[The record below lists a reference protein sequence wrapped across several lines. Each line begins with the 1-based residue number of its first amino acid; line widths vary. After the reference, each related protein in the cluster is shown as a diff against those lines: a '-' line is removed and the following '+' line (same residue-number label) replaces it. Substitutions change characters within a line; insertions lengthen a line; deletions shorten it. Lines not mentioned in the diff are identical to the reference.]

1 MVKKEGPSGLGTPIP
16 LVANFFP
23 VTWPLGQIFIH
34 HMHFEP
40 AGGVFIKRRVLSA
53 NKDQLG
59 RHDFWGELLFAK
71 QDLSNRTFK
80 AEVNGTEYVVTLSG
94 RIPVATDDVAA
105 PERMAMASRLLKTV
119 FARLKFIRI
128 RDSIYDPTHPLIF
141 QDMRAFPGYST
152 NIDLFHSGL
161 MLNVDTSYK
170 WVQTR
175 SILDLLVL
183 HQRDRAKQNQLVA
196 NQSVITNYTDKRGD
210 YRFYRVS
217 SIDFDKT
224 PASTFPRRKR
234 REHKYAEAEEELISF
249 YDYYQETHGIT
260 IRHMEQ
266 PLLKV
271 VEKRRRPTDGVQ
283 VEEIIYLV
291 PELCVLA
298 GMTEEMRTN
307 GQLRRKAMEATGPGP
322 RERMNSLISLVKKLQ
337 PGHQIPD
344 RAKPG
349 EMIDPG
355 AILADWGLHVES
367 EPLAVQG
374 RQVRLETLRIGAKAP
389 KPLGGKSEWRD
400 LYGKPPSGGAPPD
413 TSSTGLLRPMSLNAA
428 NWALFY
434 TQRQESDVMN
444 MMKAF
449 HTVKAQL
456 KMEIGDPL
464 MCATARVQ
472 DYPAEMA
479 RVYEK
484 AEREGKPIK
493 MFQVVLE
500 SASEVVYKSIKA
512 VMASKPVQTQ
522 CVQQRTIKPQAGIES
537 KVKGLLQQMVC
548 KLGGAPWGV
557 HELFSNEPTMI
568 IGISVSHSKS
578 ARQGSVLALTATLDA
593 GFTSYFSDVSVQA
606 PGQVMASSIAESF
619 DKALRAFKE
628 VNPKYRPRR
637 IIIYRDDPGGRGS
650 LDALLENEI
659 KPIQAVLQKRDLKIN
674 LAIIVVRKRGL
685 VRLFTRRDMNNPPP
699 GTIVDVGVVSRDYDD
714 FYLIAHSSRMG
725 TVKPTQYQIAYRTP
739 GEDKSLTAQSLQR
752 LSFMLCHLYY
762 NFMGTI
768 AEPAPL
774 RYADRLASLMTQ
786 VLENRRMPRAE
797 LSTSLYYL

>member
-1 MVKKEGPSGLGTPIP
+1 
-16 LVANFFP
+16 
-23 VTWPLGQIFIH
+23 
-34 HMHFEP
+34 P

-449 HTVKAQL
+449 HTWCGVN
-456 KMEIGDPL
+456 
-464 MCATARVQ
+464 R
-472 DYPAEMA
+472 
-479 RVYEK
+479 K

-548 KLGGAPWGV
+548 KLGGAPWG
-557 HELFSNEPTMI
+557 
-568 IGISVSHSKS
+568 
-578 ARQGSVLALTATLDA
+578 GSVLALTATLDA

-606 PGQVMASSIAESF
+606 PVMASSIAESF